1 MSRSTVAKKPTKK
14 VVTDDHPA
22 KLDVLLDSLR
32 SMWVAAEKETK
43 LTQSLQA
50 TIAKTIEKLEQSV
63 CGKLKLAVALDD
75 RNAAPIPKVTTKTRP
90 PQVFDRPIPSSAEP
104 ESVIHRAP
112 SKAIVRFQSASLRTY
127 DKDLS
132 SSALSELPNL
142 AGLHSIEEARSYL
155 IKNLRF
161 NSEATRRRYANYLI
175 NRFFP
180 GEYLHQDVVQFCE
193 AMKGRQ
199 ALGEALFYLTCRTEL
214 IVAKVAEELVFPS
227 LVAGGVTRVRIRD
240 LVKELLPDSK
250 SPASIGAATVRT
262 YEAFGIGTATTSQLN
277 PKLREGCLA
286 TFAYILHLEFPE
298 PGMHTFEKM
307 LNGPMHRWLLW
318 DQAWMIQQLYRLRET
333 GLLSKVSEIDRMR
346 QFTTKFDVAGA
357 MPQILALA
365 KEQVQ

>member
-1 MSRSTVAKKPTKK
+1 
-14 VVTDDHPA
+14 
-22 KLDVLLDSLR
+22 
-32 SMWVAAEKETK
+32 MWEAAEKETK
-43 LTQSLQA
+43 LTQNLQA

-63 CGKLKLAVALDD
+63 CGKLRLAVALDD
-75 RNAAPIPKVTTKTRP
+75 RNTAPVPKGTTKARLP
-90 PQVFDRPIPSSAEP
+90 AFDHPIPSSAEP
-104 ESVIHRAP
+104 EPAIHLPP

-142 AGLHSIEEARSYL
+142 AGLRSIEEARSYL
-155 IKNLRF
+155 IRNLRF

-180 GEYLHQDVVQFCE
+180 GDYLHQDVVQFCE

-227 LVAGGVTRVRIRD
+227 LVAGGITRVRIRD

-262 YEAFGIGTATTSQLN
+262 YEAFGIGTATTTQLN

-286 TFAYILHLEFPE
+286 TFAYVLHLEFPE

-307 LNGPMHRWLLW
+307 LNGPMHRWLS
-318 DQAWMIQQLYRLRET
+318 T
-333 GLLSKVSEIDRMR
+333 
-346 QFTTKFDVAGA
+346 AGK
-357 MPQILALA
+357 QDF
-365 KEQVQ
+365 

>member
-14 VVTDDHPA
+14 VVTDDHLA

-32 SMWVAAEKETK
+32 SMWVATEKETK
-43 LTQSLQA
+43 LTQSLQD
-50 TIAKTIEKLEQSV
+50 TIVKTIEKLEQSV
-63 CGKLKLAVALDD
+63 RGKLKLAVALDG
-75 RNAAPIPKVTTKTRP
+75 RNAPPIPKGAPKACI
-90 PQVFDRPIPSSAEP
+90 PQVFDGPTPSSLDPEP
-104 ESVIHRAP
+104 VVHVAP
-112 SKAIVRFQSASLRTY
+112 TKAIVRFQSAHLRTY
-127 DKDLS
+127 DKDLT

-142 AGLHSIEEARSYL
+142 AGLLSIEEARSYL

-161 NSEATRRRYANYLI
+161 NSEATRKRYANYLI

-250 SPASIGAATVRT
+250 SPASIARRPTRSAT
-262 YEAFGIGTATTSQLN
+262 
-277 PKLREGCLA
+277 
-286 TFAYILHLEFPE
+286 
-298 PGMHTFEKM
+298 
-307 LNGPMHRWLLW
+307 
-318 DQAWMIQQLYRLRET
+318 
-333 GLLSKVSEIDRMR
+333 
-346 QFTTKFDVAGA
+346 
-357 MPQILALA
+357 MPAS
-365 KEQVQ
+365 